1 MQARTHTT
9 QSESNRCLCIRMMM
23 LPDHMTSQLLDLY
36 KSIARALSVDGEEVG
51 LDLGKTG
58 EDTRK
63 VRSKQ
68 YSWAS

>member
-1 MQARTHTT
+1 
-9 QSESNRCLCIRMMM
+9 M